1 MSTMEGSAYQLIYKS
16 NIKSLPITEK
26 QINALIEAEGYRI
39 VSYVAGQEIIQKLGL
54 QKHAAER
61 KAFVFNSNHLK
72 IVFYDEKMPSY
83 ERRVAI
89 THELLHSIFEH
100 PSASVE
106 AGIEDVYA
114 QEDESLLVTLYF
126 LAPLC
131 VLKDMEIETIADLE
145 KTTLLAGTNAE
156 RMYARLRAY
165 KGPKTPIEK
174 SIIHNF
180 RAEMGYKEPDEPE
193 PISVDL
199 DKLNKK
205 RHKWYEWAFTGFL
218 FATAVSLL
226 IVFISLLPRLKRPDH
241 FDVTPE
247 QYEWLH
253 PSSSDSAS

>member
-39 VSYVAGQEIIQKLGL
+39 VSYAAGWEIIQKLGL

-61 KAFVFNSNHLK
+61 KAFVFNSNNLK

-89 THELLHSIFEH
+89 THEFLHSIFEH
-100 PSASVE
+100 PSASVG

-114 QEDESLLVTLYF
+114 QKDELLLVTLYF

-131 VLKDMEIETIADLE
+131 VLKDMGIETITDLE
-145 KTTLLAGTNAE
+145 KATLLAGTNAE

-165 KGPKTPIEK
+165 KTPIEK
-174 SIIHNF
+174 SIIHHF
-180 RAEMGYKEPDEPE
+180 RAETGYKEPDESE

-205 RHKWYEWAFTGFL
+205 RRKWYEWAFTGFL
-218 FATAVSLL
+218 FVTAVSFEQ
-226 IVFISLLPRLKRPDH
+226 INSAISNLKKP
-241 FDVTPE
+241 F
-247 QYEWLH
+247 
-253 PSSSDSAS
+253 